1 MRSGTQALSLLAAPL
16 NTNILQALGKEPTPL
31 PDLRRA
37 VGYPPVTTLRSYL
50 RALTELGAIE
60 RRREEDFPG
69 SISYTIT
76 KSGERLLKV
85 ADLLQRWLDTA
96 PGGGLEL
103 GNMAAK
109 GAIKAL
115 ADGWDVGLV
124 RALAARPL
132 ALTELDRLIPSVT
145 YPALERRLTAMRQV
159 GLLEPCPERNGRGAP
174 YQVTPWL
181 RYAVTPLSGAMSWEH
196 QCLREEVAALGPLDV
211 EATLLLAMPLL
222 APTVDASGTCR
233 VAVEFRR
240 GSEHEF
246 AGVMVTFAEGEI
258 RTCVT
263 RLEGRPDAW
272 VSGSAVS
279 WFRWLSEGDGQG
291 MEIGGDGALARPFE
305 DGIRGAL
312 LPAAEIRG

>member
-1 MRSGTQALSLLAAPL
+1 VRSGTQALSLLAAPL
-16 NTNILQALGKEPTPL
+16 NIHILQALEEEPTPL
-31 PDLRRA
+31 PSLRRA

-50 RALTELGAIE
+50 RTLTKLGAIE
-60 RRREEDFPG
+60 RQREEDFPG

-76 KSGERLLKV
+76 KSGARLLEV
-85 ADLLQRWLDTA
+85 AELLERWLETA
-96 PGGGLEL
+96 PEGALEL
-103 GNMAAK
+103 GSTASK
-109 GAIKAL
+109 SVIKAL
-115 ADGWDVGLV
+115 ADGWDIGLV

-132 ALTELDRLIPSVT
+132 TLTELDRLIPSVT

-174 YQVTPWL
+174 CQVTPWL
-181 RYAVTPLSGAMSWEH
+181 RYAVRPLSGAMGWES
-196 QCLREEVAALGPLDV
+196 QCMREQAPAPGPLDV
-211 EATLLLAMPLL
+211 EAAFLLAMPLL

-246 AGVMVTFAEGEI
+246 AGVMVTFAEGGI
-258 RTCVT
+258 RACVT

-279 WFRWLSEGDGQG
+279 WFRWLSEGDDQG
-291 MEIGGDGALARPFE
+291 MDIGGDGALTHPFE
-305 DGIRGAL
+305 DGVRGAL
-312 LPAAEIRG
+312 LPTAGG